1 MNLYKAQTRFLFHAH
16 IKIKIP
22 VFSSEAFFDVL
33 FGILEE
39 VDRKYNSYQPGS
51 YIDRINRNA
60 GQWTEVD
67 EETVALLKETI
78 RWSDFFQGAF
88 DITIMPLIR
97 LWGFYRS
104 EGLTV
109 PTQEAI
115 EETRKRVD
123 YRRIEIDGSRV
134 RIGKDQEIITG
145 SFLKAYAVDKMV
157 ATMQREGLDDAIINA
172 GGSTIYALCNENHP
186 AWPVNV
192 RETEEDRLLFQL
204 PLAHGCYT
212 TSSQENTFVDIDG
225 KRYGHILNPLTGFPS
240 DNRQVGILTD
250 NCMQGDILSTGLF
263 LEDRHGFA
271 KQIDEL
277 KRRIHIDG
285 FIIDGN
291 GLTYQTEGFE
301 DYLTK

>member
-22 VFSSEAFFDVL
+22 LFTSEAFFDVL

-39 VDRKYNSYQPGS
+39 VDRKYNSYQPDS

-60 GQWTEVD
+60 GEWTEAD
-67 EETVALLKETI
+67 EETVNLLRETI
-78 RWSDFFQGAF
+78 RWSQFFQGAF

-97 LWGFYRS
+97 LWGFYRN

-109 PTQEAI
+109 PTRQSI
-115 EETRKRVD
+115 EETLKRVD

-157 ATMQREGLDDAIINA
+157 AAMRREGIDDAIVNA
-172 GGSTIYALCNENHP
+172 GGSTICALNNGSHRI
-186 AWPVNV
+186 WTVNV
-192 RETEEDRLLFQL
+192 RECEDDEPLFKL
-204 PLAHGCYT
+204 KLSNGCYS

-225 KRYGHILNPLTGFPS
+225 KRYGHILNPTTGMPS
-240 DNRQVGILTD
+240 TNRQVGILTD
-250 NCMQGDILSTGLF
+250 NCMEGDILSTGLF
-263 LEDRHGFA
+263 LQDLKGFA
-271 KQIDEL
+271 ERMEEL
-277 KRRIHIDG
+277 KKIVRIDG
-285 FIIDGN
+285 FMTDGDGN
-291 GLTYQTEGFE
+291 LYKTPDFGN
-301 DYLTK
+301 YLTK